1 MFQTSPGN
9 ARLVEQFAAAVPHPD
24 GDSSL
29 VEAYRFLP
37 NDTDLSEFLDAGRPG
52 MNFAFVEGAARYHT
66 PSDDPAHLSA
76 ASVQHHGSSMLG
88 LAAALGGTD
97 LAPFDPAVS
106 GAEPVGDT
114 TYFPFLGA
122 FITYP
127 GALVVPI
134 AVGAVLVVA
143 AAVLVARRRRLLTLR
158 RLLAG
163 AASLLLPLLLA
174 GLLGQGLWLTLVARR
189 PAYGDGAG
197 FLHRPLLLELA
208 TLTLA
213 GLALVV
219 WGLLLRRRIGAWA
232 LGLGAALWLAVLGAV
247 TAALVPGT
255 SFLFALPALGL
266 GAGALVAV
274 AVRGAAR
281 PVVLGVGAVPLVVLG
296 LPFVLGL
303 FDAGGL
309 RGAAVPAVAA
319 VLLGAP
325 LAVVVAGLPVR
336 WSAVV
341 AALVAA
347 LALAGAG
354 LVVDRPDPEHPQRAD
369 LAYLLDADTGV
380 ARWISRDLAPAPWTA
395 HYVPAGPDE
404 PGPALPWAGTDPVRS
419 GPAPVLALP
428 APAVTLQPRADG
440 AVEVSVTS
448 PRGARTVGVRSDV
461 GIAEVEVTLTGQA
474 PVTLSLGGQP
484 ADLRIGDVPAGGVRL
499 LLRPAAPGPVRLDVR
514 DETVGLETV
523 PGYVPRPPEL
533 SRSARP
539 DGDAVVVTTSG
550 MP

>member
-1 MFQTSPGN
+1 M
-9 ARLVEQFAAAVPHPD
+9 
-24 GDSSL
+24 
-29 VEAYRFLP
+29 
-37 NDTDLSEFLDAGRPG
+37 
-52 MNFAFVEGAARYHT
+52 
-66 PSDDPAHLSA
+66 
-76 ASVQHHGSSMLG
+76 
-88 LAAALGGTD
+88 
-97 LAPFDPAVS
+97 
-106 GAEPVGDT
+106 
-114 TYFPFLGA
+114 
-122 FITYP
+122 
-127 GALVVPI
+127 
-134 AVGAVLVVA
+134 
-143 AAVLVARRRRLLTLR
+143 
-158 RLLAG
+158 
-163 AASLLLPLLLA
+163 
-174 GLLGQGLWLTLVARR
+174 
-189 PAYGDGAG
+189 
-197 FLHRPLLLELA
+197 
-208 TLTLA
+208 
-213 GLALVV
+213 
-219 WGLLLRRRIGAWA
+219 
-232 LGLGAALWLAVLGAV
+232 
-247 TAALVPGT
+247 
-255 SFLFALPALGL
+255 
-266 GAGALVAV
+266 
-274 AVRGAAR
+274 
-281 PVVLGVGAVPLVVLG
+281 LGVGAVPLVVLG

-303 FDAGGL
+303 FNAGGL

-336 WSAVV
+336 WSAAV

-404 PGPALPWAGTDPVRS
+404 PGPALPWASTDPVRS

-533 SRSARP
+533 SRSSRP
-539 DGDAVVVTTSG
+539 DGDALVVTRVLVL
-550 MP
+550 